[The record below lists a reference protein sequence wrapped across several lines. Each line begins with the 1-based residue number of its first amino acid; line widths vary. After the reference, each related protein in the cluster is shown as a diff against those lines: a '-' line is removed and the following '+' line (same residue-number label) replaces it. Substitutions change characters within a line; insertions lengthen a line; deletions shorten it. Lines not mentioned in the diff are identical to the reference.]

1 MGSHRIFDLKIDRF
15 EGPMDLL
22 FHLIEKNDIDIYD
35 IPISE
40 ITDQYLDFLGE
51 MSELDMEIASE
62 FLVMAA
68 TLIHIK
74 SKMLLPG
81 PRGGRLTEE
90 CDDPREELVIRL
102 LQYRRCKVLAKDLRE
117 RYSYYSDCVYKL
129 PTLPRTIGINV
140 LSIPQEFDP
149 EGYNRAVMAVCARN
163 EMRFADISSKITHL
177 LKREKISIRDK
188 MKAVWQKLIEKGRVF
203 FHELFPSAETEPAEK
218 VAGFLAVLELLRSNR
233 ISADQERPFDV
244 ILLSKKEERS
254 RKESRMY
261 LKEPHKVRKEQQI

>member
-1 MGSHRIFDLKIDRF
+1 M
-15 EGPMDLL
+15 
-22 FHLIEKNDIDIYD
+22 
-35 IPISE
+35 
-40 ITDQYLDFLGE
+40 
-51 MSELDMEIASE
+51 
-62 FLVMAA
+62 
-68 TLIHIK
+68 
-74 SKMLLPG
+74 
-81 PRGGRLTEE
+81 
-90 CDDPREELVIRL
+90 
-102 LQYRRCKVLAKDLRE
+102 
-117 RYSYYSDCVYKL
+117 
-129 PTLPRTIGINV
+129 
-140 LSIPQEFDP
+140 SIPQEFDP